1 MNLPSIPLNSL
12 DPLQLREHA
21 KQVMLA
27 HGLNAVL
34 DDKSTAA
41 IIADLEAIFGCYN
54 NAAILASQREA
65 NLVSAQRPSSIHTG
79 AKSLGQRLTR
89 KTPARTEVV
98 LTRPNGE
105 GKLTI
110 DPFTKFVID
119 GKNFYCRHY
128 IYFADGQTSVGGLNT
143 GVYLY
148 AGDVHAF
155 ATSLPDGS
163 TFETLRIPFNAFTVS
178 DYDVAVIVAGRM
190 WKRTDEAL
198 FTFGPDDEVFL
209 DDTDVE
215 GFATITFGDN
225 LHGKRPKPADD
236 IQVWCAKVGGAR
248 DNDNR
253 IGSDITC
260 PTLPELGGQALT
272 AVTGGQDQPSPQLYK
287 ITAPQIAR
295 VGVKAAS
302 LGSKSEHSN
311 SVLPLPNV
319 ADALVLGQDELARLD
334 PKYNHP
340 AFMNHVECV
349 ALPLKGEEFS
359 DREKAEFRTYLLGQS
374 RCAREVGFNLPLE
387 AIEVE
392 VWLEILIFNDGI
404 EADVKA
410 QASTAIQA
418 LFKRQAGLL
427 SRSILLD
434 DYKRAATVSSVVDE
448 VRVKRPTE
456 DLRGLKPWQYPKLR
470 RAANGSPALS
480 ITVAFTDRRKGV
492 VL

>member
-1 MNLPSIPLNSL
+1 MNLPEIPLSSL
-12 DPLQLREHA
+12 DVLQLREHA

-27 HGLNAVL
+27 HGLNSVN
-34 DDKSTAA
+34 DDKSVSA
-41 IIADLEAIFGCYN
+41 IVADLEAMFGAYN
-54 NAAILASQREA
+54 NAGLLASQREA
-65 NLVSAQRPSSIHTG
+65 NLVSAQRPSSIYTG

-110 DPFTKFVID
+110 DPFTKFVVG

-128 IYFADGQTSVGGLNT
+128 IYFADGQTEVGGLNT

-148 AGDVHAF
+148 SGDVYTF
-155 ATSLPDGS
+155 ATSLPDGN
-163 TFETLRIPFNAFTVS
+163 TFETLRIPYNGFTVS

-198 FTFGPDDEVFL
+198 FSFGPADEVFL

-225 LHGKRPKPADD
+225 LHGKRPKPSDD

-248 DNDNR
+248 DNDNL
-253 IGSDITC
+253 IGADVTC
-260 PTLPELGGQALT
+260 PTQPQLAGTSLT
-272 AVTGGQDQPSPQLYK
+272 AVAGGQDQPNPQLYK
-287 ITAPQIAR
+287 VTAPQIAR

-302 LGSKSEHSN
+302 LGSAGEHSN

-319 ADALVLGQDELARLD
+319 ADALVLGQDDLAKLNA
-334 PKYNHP
+334 KYDHP
-340 AFMNHVECV
+340 AFMNHIECV
-349 ALPLKGEEFS
+349 ALPLKGDAFS
-359 DREKAEFRTYLLGQS
+359 AAEKAEFRTYLLAQS
-374 RCAREVGFNLPLE
+374 RCAREVGFNLALE
-387 AIEVE
+387 PIEVE

-410 QASTAIQA
+410 QAATAIQA
-418 LFKRQAGLL
+418 MFKRQAGLL

-448 VRVKRPTE
+448 VRVKLPTT
-456 DLRGLKPWQYPKLR
+456 DLRGLKPYQYPKLR
-470 RAANGSPALS
+470 TAQDGSVALA
-480 ITVAFTDRRKGV
+480 IDVAFTDRRKGTV
-492 VL
+492 S

>member
-1 MNLPSIPLNSL
+1 MNLPDIPLSSV
-12 DPLQLREHA
+12 DVLQLREHA
-21 KQVMLA
+21 KQVFLA
-27 HGLNAVL
+27 HGLTAVQ
-34 DDKSTAA
+34 DDKSVAA
-41 IIADLEAIFGCYN
+41 IIADLEAVFGCYN

-89 KTPARTEVV
+89 KTPARTEVL
-98 LTRPNGE
+98 LTRPEAN

-110 DPFTKFVID
+110 DPFTKFVIG

-128 IYFADGQTSVGGLNT
+128 IYFADGQYEVGGPNT

-155 ATSLPDGS
+155 ATNLPDGT

-190 WKRTDEAL
+190 WQRTDEAL
-198 FTFGPDDEVFL
+198 FTFGPADEVFL

-225 LHGKRPKPADD
+225 LHGKRPKPGDE

-248 DNDNR
+248 DNDNL
-253 IGSDITC
+253 IGESITC
-260 PTLPELGGQALT
+260 PTLPEVSGTSLT
-272 AVTGGQDQPSPQLYK
+272 AVTGGQDQPSPLLYK
-287 ITAPQIAR
+287 ITAPQVAR

-302 LGSKSEHSN
+302 LGTSAEHSN
-311 SVLPLPNV
+311 SILPLPNV
-319 ADALVLGQDELARLD
+319 ADCLVLGQDELVKLD
-334 PKYNHP
+334 RKYDHP

-349 ALPLKGEEFS
+349 ALPIKGDEFS
-359 DREKAEFRTYLLGQS
+359 EREKAEFRTYLLGQS

-387 AIEVE
+387 AVEVE

-404 EADVKA
+404 EADVRA
-410 QASTAIQA
+410 QASTAVQA

-434 DYKRAATVSSVVDE
+434 DYKRAATVSSAVDE
-448 VRVKRPTE
+448 VRVKQPTA

-470 RAANGSPALS
+470 RAADGTPALV
-480 ITVAFTDRRKGV
+480 IDVAFTDRRKGV
-492 VL
+492 VS